1 MNTQE
6 IQWKG
11 EHGFWNHERY
21 DGNGY
26 PDGLKGE
33 EIPIATQ
40 VVFLAD
46 AYDILV
52 SESAYRKGIPHKE
65 AIRNILEGKSGAVN
79 HALRDC
85 RTVFDNCHRHFAWH
99 SAFNQLLLECLLDG
113 QNRIQRE
120 LGCQMPDGIKFDCCP
135 KISNFSEK

>member
-11 EHGFWNHERY
+11 EHGFWHHERY

-65 AIRNILEGKSGAVN
+65 AIRNILEGKRSISFCWNAC
-79 HALRDC
+79 LTD
-85 RTVFDNCHRHFAWH
+85 RTESKEN
-99 SAFNQLLLECLLDG
+99 LDA
-113 QNRIQRE
+113 R
-120 LGCQMPDGIKFDCCP
+120 CQM
-135 KISNFSEK
+135 E

>member
-11 EHGFWNHERY
+11 EHGSWNHERY

-65 AIRNILEGKSGAVN
+65 AIRNILEGKSGA
-79 HALRDC
+79 
-85 RTVFDNCHRHFAWH
+85 
-99 SAFNQLLLECLLDG
+99 FNQLLLECLLDG